1 MGQPGVAFAGMVNW
15 VRRNS
20 RAVNSAI
27 FILYIRRGGGKKALV
42 SHPPLV
48 GRGSSLLCWLRPCGA
63 KADLI
68 LLPVPALSSCQD
80 EYSVC
85 CTAMKL
91 HSMEYLLF
99 ALFPGQFPYLIIV
112 LQIQTE
118 KIIKQEWSLLVI
130 SLVL

>member
-27 FILYIRRGGGKKALV
+27 FILYIRRGGKKKSLGVPSPLGEKGLELAL
-42 SHPPLV
+42 LV
-48 GRGSSLLCWLRPCGA
+48 MALWGLSCGA
-63 KADLI
+63 KTDLI
-68 LLPVPALSSCQD
+68 LFPVPALSSCQD

-85 CTAMKL
+85 CTAMSL
-91 HSMEYLLF
+91 HSMEYSFF
-99 ALFPGQFPYLIIV
+99 ALFPGQSPYLVIV

-118 KIIKQEWSLLVI
+118 KIR
-130 SLVL
+130 